1 MHSLVS
7 PAFLPFP
14 QHGYSGKQSGA
25 LQWKCH
31 PARAPRERPS
41 EDDLSP
47 AVKEESGFVVSEHLA
62 VLHRKLRGC
71 H

>member
-1 MHSLVS
+1 MRWLVAQALLHV
-7 PAFLPFP
+7 PL
-14 QHGYSGKQSGA
+14 HGYLGKQRGA
-25 LQWKCH
+25 EPRRCH
-31 PARAPRERPS
+31 PAGAPRERPS

-47 AVKEESGFVVSEHLA
+47 AVKEESGSVVSEHLA